1 MRFWLTSPHASL
13 LFAFFA
19 LALRVSAADTPA
31 TDDPDTPENH
41 DPLCTVTSPHSGN
54 FFDLRP
60 LIRTPGKTPPHTD
73 WLAKGLDYNSNFTIN
88 ICAPV
93 LADTSDVEGIKG
105 DARKNISAFYDKD
118 GERFSIGFVFSV
130 PLLCLRLRTDAR
142 RSVSTNPH
150 FRGRKLVIE
159 YTDGSPCPD
168 APKLRK
174 STLMSLMCDREM
186 FQKASISFVG
196 QANDCAYF
204 FEVRTASACPTFK
217 AQTLGPISVFGIM

>member
-1 MRFWLTSPHASL
+1 MRFWLTSPRASS
-13 LFAFFA
+13 LFLFFA
-19 LALRVSAADTPA
+19 LALQVSAADTPT

-41 DPLCTVTSPHSGN
+41 DPPCTVTSPHSGN

-60 LIRTPGKTPPHTD
+60 LIRIPGKTPSHTD

-93 LADTSDVEGIKG
+93 LADTSDVAGING

-118 GERFSIGFVFSV
+118 GERFSIGFVFGM
-130 PLLCLRLRTDAR
+130 PLQCLRLRTDAR
-142 RSVSTNPH
+142 RGVSTNPH

-168 APKLRK
+168 APKHRK